1 MLLDLAHLGAELVDL
16 FRDTFEVLVL
26 LVECIEASVDL
37 PEFVMKG
44 FELFA
49 DHSGN
54 FFADHLTR
62 NFPHIIFRQHAI
74 FDEVDGLKDIF
85 GVLVHRSAV

>member
-1 MLLDLAHLGAELVDL
+1 MFLDLAHLGAELVDL
-16 FRDTFEVLVL
+16 FRDTFKVLVL

-44 FELFA
+44 FQLFA

-54 FFADHLTR
+54 FLADHLAR
-62 NFPHIIFRQHAI
+62 NVSHVIFRKHAI
-74 FDEVDGLKDIF
+74 FDEVEVSRISF
-85 GVLVHRSAV
+85 VF